1 MQTKVDETMLVCAN
15 ITKAKAQ
22 AMFKLELKLCQ
33 LTEFSVNSW
42 LTFVPGHYF
51 FNSSYTISEK

>member
-15 ITKAKAQ
+15 ITKAGV
-22 AMFKLELKLCQ
+22 MFKLELKLCQ

-42 LTFVPGHYF
+42 LTLVPDHF
-51 FNSSYTISEK
+51 F